1 MLTLEQIKDRL
12 QDRRIDKVAKAT
24 GLARQTV
31 HEIKVGINT
40 NPKLNTMLALSAYL
54 EINQ

>member
-1 MLTLEQIKDRL
+1 MLTLAQIKDRL

-31 HEIKVGINT
+31 HEIKAGINT

-54 EINQ
+54 ESNQ